1 MCNPPGSTWSANVF
15 SSSSGHES
23 SHCDTRLMRLP
34 HAGFHRYRSPSLS
47 WAKTWP
53 SLQLVP
59 HWSCTIMSVYTYIY
73 IIYIYIIHL
82 HYTLYFTHY
91 TCTYTYGCV
100 YSHGLGLSISTY
112 QTSPKKKS
120 VAGDALGATTH
131 AQEDFLFRLGQVQMM
146 DRIILPIY
154 MVPSGNLT

>member
-15 SSSSGHES
+15 SSSSGHEP

-59 HWSCTIMSVYTYIY
+59 HWYMYNYVGIYIHLHHIHIHYTSTLYIIHYALYMYIY
-73 IIYIYIIHL
+73 IWVCILTWPWCIYFYVSNIA
-82 HYTLYFTHY
+82 
-91 TCTYTYGCV
+91 
-100 YSHGLGLSISTY
+100 
-112 QTSPKKKS
+112 KKKVRRRWRPGCHNPCPGRLS
-120 VAGDALGATTH
+120 VS
-131 AQEDFLFRLGQVQMM
+131 
-146 DRIILPIY
+146 PW
-154 MVPSGNLT
+154 SGPNDGSDHITNIHGTLW

>member
-59 HWSCTIMSVYTYIY
+59 HWYMYNYVGIY
-73 IIYIYIIHL
+73 IHL
-82 HYTLYFTHY
+82 HHIHIHYTSTLYIMHY

-100 YSHGLGLSISTY
+100 YSHGLGVSISTY

>member
-1 MCNPPGSTWSANVF
+1 MQVFIAIEVPASAGQKHGLRC
-15 SSSSGHES
+15 SWYPI
-23 SHCDTRLMRLP
+23 DT
-34 HAGFHRYRSPSLS
+34 
-47 WAKTWP
+47 
-53 SLQLVP
+53 
-59 HWSCTIMSVYTYIY
+59 CTIMSVYTYIY

-82 HYTLYFTHY
+82 HYTLCIMHY

-100 YSHGLGLSISTY
+100 YSHGLGVSISTY

>member
-1 MCNPPGSTWSANVF
+1 MQVFIAIEVPASAGQKHGLRC
-15 SSSSGHES
+15 SWYPI
-23 SHCDTRLMRLP
+23 DT
-34 HAGFHRYRSPSLS
+34 
-47 WAKTWP
+47 
-53 SLQLVP
+53 
-59 HWSCTIMSVYTYIY
+59 CTIMSVYTYIY
-73 IIYIYIIHL
+73 IIYIHYTSTLYIIH
-82 HYTLYFTHY
+82 YALYMYIYIWVCILTWL
-91 TCTYTYGCV
+91 CV
-100 YSHGLGLSISTY
+100 SISTY